1 MVYLRIPLDVS
12 KLRRVNVRELERQSD
27 RNSRKHDFSD
37 ETELSASE
45 SEVESGFVEA
55 DSTDLG
61 NSTVRWISR
70 LIILLFKTEV
80 IVAVKIFDV

>member
-1 MVYLRIPLDVS
+1 MVYMRIPLDVS
-12 KLRRVNVRELERQSD
+12 KLRRVNVRELERRSD
-27 RNSRKHDFSD
+27 RNGRKHDFD
-37 ETELSASE
+37 EETELSVSE

-70 LIILLFKTEV
+70 LIFPALILE
-80 IVAVKIFDV
+80 